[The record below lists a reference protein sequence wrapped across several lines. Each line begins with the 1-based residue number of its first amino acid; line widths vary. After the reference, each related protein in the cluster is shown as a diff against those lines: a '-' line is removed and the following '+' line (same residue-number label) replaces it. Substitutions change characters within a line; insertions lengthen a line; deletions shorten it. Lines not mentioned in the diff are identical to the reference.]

1 MYAAFRPLL
10 FAVGPETAHAF
21 ASLAARTAQSVTP
34 FMLDRM
40 YEYAHP
46 SLSQDL
52 FGLTF
57 TNPVGLAA
65 GFDKNA
71 RLVPFFRHVGAGF
84 VEVGSVTAHKS
95 RGNPRPR
102 LFRLPEDEALINR
115 MGLGNHGVKR
125 IAPRVARLAKRR
137 TWPLGVN
144 IAKTHD
150 PHIMG
155 QDALDDFV
163 QSFRL
168 LAPVADYVT
177 LNVSCPNT
185 AEGKTFEDPNAFD
198 DLLTAITR
206 AATDMKHRPPV
217 LVKFSPPDTEK
228 FVLDSLF
235 DELIL
240 VAQAHGVDGF
250 VATNT
255 APDRDGLITD
265 PGRLAGIGKGGLS
278 GAPIARRSDG
288 LVRYLYRKTAGR
300 TPIIGVGGIHSAES
314 AYRKIKAGA
323 SLVQIYTGLVYHGPG
338 LFRSIKEGLVR
349 LLDEDGH
356 SSIKHAVGVEA

>member
-1 MYAAFRPLL
+1 MYTALRPLL
-10 FAVGPETAHAF
+10 FAVGPETAHSLSA
-21 ASLAARTAQSVTP
+21 LAARAAQRVTP
-34 FMLDRM
+34 FLLDRM
-40 YEYAHP
+40 FEYAHP

-52 FGLTF
+52 LGLTF
-57 TNPVGLAA
+57 TNPIGLAA

-71 RLVPFFRHVGAGF
+71 RLVPFFRHAGAGF
-84 VEVGSVTAHKS
+84 VEIGSVTARKS

-125 IAPRVARLAKRR
+125 IAPRVKRQAGRR

-150 PHIMG
+150 PNIMG
-155 QDALDDFV
+155 ADALDDFV

-168 LAPVADYVT
+168 LAPVADYIT

-198 DLLTAITR
+198 DLLTAIMH
-206 AATDMKHRPPV
+206 AATDLKRRPPI
-217 LVKFSPPDTEK
+217 LVKFSPPDSEK

-235 DELIL
+235 DELVL

-255 APDRDGLITD
+255 APDRDGLTVD
-265 PGRLAGIGKGGLS
+265 PARLDQIGKGGLS

-288 LVRYLYRKTAGR
+288 LVRYLYRKTGGR
-300 TPIIGVGGIHSAES
+300 TPIIGVGGVDSPES

-338 LFRSIKEGLVR
+338 LFRSVKEGLVR
-349 LLDEDGH
+349 LLEEDGH
-356 SSIKHAVGVEA
+356 SSIKHAVGLEA